1 MREEDARNQ
10 FLLIL
15 RTMQIFKEIGVLL
28 SKELKLEWR
37 NKYAISG
44 ILLYV
49 GATVFIV
56 FMAFVEV
63 EPNTWVTLYW
73 VIMLFASV
81 NAVTK
86 SFTQESKKRQLYF
99 YTLVNPIAL
108 LLSKIIY
115 NTLLLLLIGFLIW
128 GGLSLFVG
136 NAVLNARPFLL
147 AIGLGSLGFSV
158 TFTFVSAI
166 SAKTDNS
173 ATLMAIL
180 SFPLVIPILI
190 TLVSL
195 SKNAIELLAG
205 EGVQGDVTMLI
216 AIDLM
221 VLGMSLLLYP
231 FLWRD

>member
-1 MREEDARNQ
+1 
-10 FLLIL
+10 
-15 RTMQIFKEIGVLL
+15 MQIFKEIGVLL
-28 SKELKLEWR
+28 GKELKLEWR

-63 EPNTWVTLYW
+63 EPSTWVTLYW

-136 NAVLNARPFLL
+136 NAVVNASPFLL
-147 AIGLGSLGFSV
+147 AIGLGSVGFSV

-180 SFPLVIPILI
+180 SFPLIIPILI

-205 EGVQGDVTMLI
+205 EGVEGDVTMLV
-216 AIDLM
+216 AIDLI